1 MMNGGQFMYRYIE
14 CNRAESDGRFKKFR
28 HLDEIK
34 NYIETLSAESWHE
47 DALRDSVDE
56 GSFNNDSS
64 NLNMPDVRVYRIKDI
79 ADAINTSVILDFS
92 QKEDYHRI
100 LSDQQ
105 NEFDADLDFLEI
117 CQNVGE
123 CDIY

>member
-1 MMNGGQFMYRYIE
+1 MYSYIE

-34 NYIETLSAESWHE
+34 NYIETLSAVSWHE